1 MEVLESIWSKR
12 ELQEV
17 RMRETGGAQNFK
29 SLKGTKKSLHI
40 ISGTMEN
47 QLDGFKQGDDV
58 LSFTF

>member
-1 MEVLESIWSKR
+1 
-12 ELQEV
+12 
-17 RMRETGGAQNFK
+17 MRETGGAQNFK

-47 QLDGFKQGDDV
+47 QLDGFKQGDDM